1 MKVFMKNYGVL
12 DDEVEMLFGIEKTT
26 FVGFKQQST
35 FFGTISTETDNG
47 GAMTIT
53 TTESALAG
61 DTSGSKE

>member
-12 DDEVEMLFGIEKTT
+12 DDEVEILFGIETT

-35 FFGTISTETDNG
+35 FFGTISTETEKG